1 MVSSPGL
8 FLLLIFATIWRGNG
22 HPAALAARTQLATV
36 YTKKSYNA
44 PRREQMDLHQLRCFV
59 AAAEEL
65 HFGRAAQRLEMLPSA
80 LGRFIR
86 LLEEDLGTRLMARTT
101 RSVALTDDGTALLK
115 EARVLLTQ
123 ADALTA
129 KYRAHGRHQA
139 VTVRVG
145 AIDSAA
151 AGLLPML
158 LQDFRK
164 QRPEVTV
171 QLVEDKTIR
180 LLPRVLSG
188 RIDLAFVRPP
198 EHRDRRL
205 DFMFL
210 LHETAVVAVS
220 DRHPFASKKRLSI
233 ADLADQPLIVPERRS
248 RPHSH
253 DLTMKLF
260 AEAGLEARVVQI
272 ADEKQTIVNL
282 VSAELGVAI
291 VPKWTSRMAPR
302 GVRYIRLAASD
313 MNKLPLAAAWT
324 HGTRDPIRDD
334 ILAMVK
340 VHLPRYAREA

>member
-1 MVSSPGL
+1 
-8 FLLLIFATIWRGNG
+8 
-22 HPAALAARTQLATV
+22 
-36 YTKKSYNA
+36 
-44 PRREQMDLHQLRCFV
+44 MDLHQLRCFV

-65 HFGRAAQRLEMLPSA
+65 HFGRAAQRLGMLPSA

-86 LLEEDLGTRLMARTT
+86 LLEEDLGTRLMTRTT
-101 RSVALTDDGTALLK
+101 RSVVLTDDGAILLK
-115 EARVLLTQ
+115 EAGALLAQ
-123 ADALTA
+123 ADALA
-129 KYRAHGRHQA
+129 SRFRARGRKQA
-139 VTVRVG
+139 AIIRVG

-164 QRPEVTV
+164 QRPDVTV

-198 EHRDRRL
+198 ESPDKRL
-205 DFMFL
+205 ELMFL
-210 LHETAVVAVS
+210 FHETAVVAVS
-220 DRHPFASKKRLSI
+220 DNHPLASRRRVSI
-233 ADLADQPLIVPERRS
+233 RDLADQPLIVPERRS

-260 AEAGLEARVVQI
+260 TEAGLEARIVQI

-291 VPKWTSRMAPR
+291 VPKWTSRMPAR
-302 GVRYIRLAASD
+302 GVRYVRLAATD
-313 MNKLPLAAAWT
+313 MNKLPLAATWT
-324 HGTRDPIRDD
+324 RGTRDTIRDD
-334 ILAMVK
+334 MLEMLRA
-340 VHLPRYAREA
+340 HLSRYAREA